1 MRIVSR
7 EPWHTQML
15 SLTVLVGI
23 GKQSKFNFL
32 EVNYEKSKVMK
43 SQEVNMIFC
52 NFISIFDTI
61 MVMVI
66 C

>member
-52 NFISIFDTI
+52 NFI
-61 MVMVI
+61 
-66 C
+66 